1 MHPLVKT
8 SSRIRWRVRIALAGL
23 LVLGLRADASAPA
36 VLMKNAAGFHAVV
49 DDTTKV
55 VAYFKD
61 TALVAVSSAKARTFR
76 LRTRGQRDSLRA
88 MLRKERAL
96 WRAKRPRDYRFL
108 LRVGCFCPGVRGWL
122 LMDVRRSQPLR
133 VWDRTGKTVA
143 FSDWNMFS
151 IDELFDNLERSI
163 DRYGVAQIAFDPRWH
178 FPAYVYT
185 RALPGPDMW
194 AIIEARALRSSA
206 QR

>member
-1 MHPLVKT
+1 
-8 SSRIRWRVRIALAGL
+8 VRIALAGL
-23 LVLGLRADASAPA
+23 FVFGLRAGASAPA
-36 VLMKNAAGFHAVV
+36 VLMKNAAGLHAVV

-61 TALVAVSSAKARTFR
+61 TGLVAVFSSKARTFR

-88 MLRKERAL
+88 TLRKERAL

-122 LMDVRRSQPLR
+122 LMDVRKNQPLR
-133 VWDRTGKTVA
+133 VWDRTGTAVA
-143 FSDWNMFS
+143 LTDWNMFS

-163 DRYGVAQIAFDPRWH
+163 DHYGTVQIAFDPRWH
-178 FPAYVYT
+178 FPAYVHT
-185 RALPGPDMW
+185 AALPGPDMW
-194 AIIEARALRSSA
+194 AVIDARALRASA
-206 QR
+206 QP